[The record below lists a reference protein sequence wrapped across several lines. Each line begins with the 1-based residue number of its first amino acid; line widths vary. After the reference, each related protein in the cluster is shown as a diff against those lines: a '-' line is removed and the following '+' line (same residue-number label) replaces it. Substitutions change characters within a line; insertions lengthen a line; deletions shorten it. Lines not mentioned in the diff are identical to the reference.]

1 MGSKAMRRLIYILIA
16 SSFVANADSIDD
28 IVNKIKA
35 KRVGTIDKKELS
47 SINSPIPTV
56 VVAKTNSKDGNDS
69 NASKVVMDS
78 ETFVLKAIVN
88 NRAYINDQWVKK
100 GQKIGS
106 YTLVD
111 IMDDSVYLKDK
122 SRTKMIFFKRKNS
135 KIKITGR

>member
-1 MGSKAMRRLIYILIA
+1 MGSKTMRRLMFILIA
-16 SSFVANADSIDD
+16 TSFVANCDSIDD

-35 KRVGTIDKKELS
+35 KREGTMDKKELS

-56 VVAKTNSKDGNDS
+56 VIKETNATDNNES
-69 NASKVVMDS
+69 NASKVIIDS
-78 ETFVLKAIVN
+78 ENFDLKAIVN
-88 NRAYINDQWVKK
+88 NRAFINNKWVKK

-106 YTLVD
+106 FTLVD

-122 SRTKMIFFKRKNS
+122 TRTKMIFFKRKNS

>member
-1 MGSKAMRRLIYILIA
+1 MRRLMFILIA
-16 SSFVANADSIDD
+16 TSFVANCDSIDD

-35 KRVGTIDKKELS
+35 KREGTMDKKELS

-56 VVAKTNSKDGNDS
+56 VIKETNATDNNES
-69 NASKVVMDS
+69 NVSKVIIDS
-78 ETFVLKAIVN
+78 ENFDLKAIVN
-88 NRAYINDQWVKK
+88 NRAFINNKWVKK

-106 YTLVD
+106 FTLVD

-122 SRTKMIFFKRKNS
+122 TRTKMIFFKRKNS